1 MNTRRLLLL
10 FVITLLELSASSHL
24 AKARQPKTAQTPSEV
39 REEWVSYWKAGNLDG
54 LRTLYA
60 QDAVFISAVGE
71 RFDGSDQIGKHLEH
85 AVNSTENLIVLSD
98 GPKSTKDASGDLVY
112 DFGLIQ
118 FYNKTDK
125 TVVKGFYVTVLKR
138 DSQRQWRIV
147 CQTLTQICCYT
158 RAQS

>member
-1 MNTRRLLLL
+1 MNTRRLLLVFVVTL
-10 FVITLLELSASSHL
+10 FELSATSHL
-24 AKARQPKTAQTPSEV
+24 AKAQQPKTSRTPSEV
-39 REEWVSYWKAGNLDG
+39 REQWTSYWKARNLEG
-54 LRTLYA
+54 LRTLYT

-85 AVNSTENLIVLSD
+85 VINSTENLIVLSD
-98 GPKSTKDASGDLVY
+98 GPNGTGEASGDLVY

-118 FYNKTDK
+118 FYSKTDK
-125 TVVKGFYVTVLKR
+125 TVVKGFYVMVLKR

-158 RAQS
+158 RSQS